1 MTLPTKP
8 LLVVAVL
15 LAVALAGC
23 GMTNDEIIAE
33 HKKCAAAG
41 MRTERFVNGFTS
53 TTDRIT
59 CVPKESP

>member
-1 MTLPTKP
+1 MKTKP
-8 LLVVAVL
+8 LLSVAVL

-41 MRTERFVNGFTS
+41 MKGDQFVNGFTG
-53 TTDRIT
+53 TTDRVT